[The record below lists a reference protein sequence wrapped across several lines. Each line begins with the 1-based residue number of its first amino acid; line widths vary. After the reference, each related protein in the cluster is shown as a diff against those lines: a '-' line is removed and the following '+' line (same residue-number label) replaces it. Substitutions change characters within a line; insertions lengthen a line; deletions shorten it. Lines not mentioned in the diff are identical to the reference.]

1 MTDVEIQEAIKADR
15 RFKIDGHINTVIL
28 QEGLR
33 NARYYKDMDSTFLH
47 SVKTITGTVNGIYV
61 TDSTFHLVVSTEKSN
76 FRNPVVSFDLVFDKG
91 SGLHIGFDN
100 ILYVDKLNPTEDTGV
115 YCDETTTNNIF
126 EQILDTIRV
135 ALSNARKLNYYFP
148 LEATTYGKYY

>member
-1 MTDVEIQEAIKADR
+1 MTAVEIQEVIRDDR
-15 RFKIDGHINTVIL
+15 RFKIDGRINTVIL

-33 NARYYKDMDSTFLH
+33 DARYYKDMDSTFLH

-91 SGLHIGFDN
+91 SGIHIGFE
-100 ILYVDKLNPTEDTGV
+100 LNPTEDTGV
-115 YCDETTTNNIF
+115 YFDETTTNNIF
-126 EQILDTIRV
+126 EQILDAIRV

>member
-15 RFKIDGHINTVIL
+15 RFKIDGRINTVKL

-33 NARYYKDMDSTFLH
+33 GIRCYKDMDSTFLH
-47 SVKTITGTVNGIYV
+47 SVKKITGTVNGIYV
-61 TDSTFHLVVSTEKSN
+61 TVSTFHLVVSTNKSN

-115 YCDETTTNNIF
+115 YFDETTTNNIF
-126 EQILDTIRV
+126 EQILDAIRV
-135 ALSNARKLNYYFP
+135 ALSKARKLNYYFP
-148 LEATTYGKYY
+148 LDTTTYGKYY